1 MVITGNDS
9 YGARVYAADAVI
21 NFGDDAVI
29 SVSGEDA
36 KALCVSADDALI
48 KVGNNA
54 QITAEGMNAQALLLW
69 ADGNSGKIEIAT
81 MRQLQVMPILIIIKS
96 YPGHE

>member
-1 MVITGNDS
+1 M
-9 YGARVYAADAVI
+9 I

-54 QITAEGMNAQALLLW
+54 QITAEGMNAHGLVAC
-69 ADGNSGKIEIAT
+69 
-81 MRQLQVMPILIIIKS
+81 
-96 YPGHE
+96 

>member
-69 ADGNSGKIEIAT
+69 ADGNSGKIEIGDNAT
-81 MRQLQVMPILIIIKS
+81 ITGNADTDYHQILS
-96 YPGHE
+96 RS